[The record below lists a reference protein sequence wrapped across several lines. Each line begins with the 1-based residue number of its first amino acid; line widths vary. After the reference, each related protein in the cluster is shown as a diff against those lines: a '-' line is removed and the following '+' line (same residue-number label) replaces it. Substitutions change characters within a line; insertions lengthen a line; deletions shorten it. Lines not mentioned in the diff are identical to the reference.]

1 MGVSA
6 NYKDSV
12 NCRMEAEYAHV
23 QRKRIIPIMVG
34 EPGYKPQ
41 GWLGMLIGAKLWVD
55 FTKPEEYEK
64 SMELLQKQM
73 SAGAAPR

>member
-1 MGVSA
+1 
-6 NYKDSV
+6 
-12 NCRMEAEYAHV
+12 
-23 QRKRIIPIMVG
+23 MVG